1 VTGRVVHTFSQEL
14 GFPDAATGGQGD
26 IMNVGFGKGRKTGCS
41 EGSIEAFDGVEK
53 GEGFIFGGRG
63 GVIEIGGGAGGCSV

>member
-1 VTGRVVHTFSQEL
+1 
-14 GFPDAATGGQGD
+14 
-26 IMNVGFGKGRKTGCS
+26 MNVGFGKGRKTGCS